1 MKNIVFRTLLTV
13 GLVGTSEILITAPAF
28 ADAASDRRQRE
39 SNNQQQ
45 QNYRDRQNQQID
57 NANKFKP
64 APSQPTYQSPSN
76 TSSPIYRPSNGSS
89 GGSYST
95 PSSGSSG
102 SSDSSGLEGIG
113 AIFSLFNFGPS
124 AVSSNGNIQ
133 YGVQSKF
140 GFENIRVRTAMHFGS
155 GSSINGAFTY
165 SLNGQQTMF
174 NPFIGGGIGYKTIQK
189 PGKIDTD
196 AFAFYGTGGVDLNLT
211 DNLSI
216 SGAVNLP
223 TDSAYGTEFQAAI
236 NFFGSF

>member
-1 MKNIVFRTLLTV
+1 MKNIVSKILTV
-13 GLVGTSEILITAPAF
+13 GLSSTSIIAIIAPAF
-28 ADAASDRRQRE
+28 AGSYKDYEGFNRALEGA
-39 SNNQQQ
+39 
-45 QNYRDRQNQQID
+45 YP
-57 NANKFKP
+57 K
-64 APSQPTYQSPSN
+64 PTYQPPAPTPYRSPVSAPTPYQSPGSN
-76 TSSPIYRPSNGSS
+76 SRPSSTPS
-89 GGSYST
+89 GSYT

-102 SSDSSGLEGIG
+102 SYDSSGLEGIG

-155 GSSINGAFTY
+155 GSAINGAFTY
-165 SLNGQQTMF
+165 SLNGQPTMF

>member
-1 MKNIVFRTLLTV
+1 MKNILASTLLT
-13 GLVGTSEILITAPAF
+13 GLAISTISAPAN
-28 ADAASDRRQRE
+28 AVLDWERRQDEALKEKRYQEDRR
-39 SNNQQQ
+39 N
-45 QNYRDRQNQQID
+45 DRQEWD
-57 NANKFKP
+57 RKNAPGNGISP
-64 APSQPTYQSPSN
+64 A
-76 TSSPIYRPSNGSS
+76 
-89 GGSYST
+89 T
-95 PSSGSSG
+95 PSSGSSDG
-102 SSDSSGLEGIG
+102 SGLEGLG

-124 AVSSNGNIQ
+124 AISSNGNIQ

-155 GSSINGAFTY
+155 GSAINGAFTY
-165 SLNGQQTMF
+165 SLNGQPTMF

-189 PGKIDTD
+189 PGQIDTN

-223 TDSAYGTEFQAAI
+223 TDSTYGTEFQAAI